1 MYRLTSSHAAGHVR
15 RSGAPGFT
23 LIELLIA
30 MGMSLVLLSG
40 AVTLFLQTRKV
51 IESAVKT
58 ADMNQNLRAGA
69 DLMMRDLTVAAAG
82 IPIGGVPLPSGTRCR
97 AVTRPGPA
105 SPAATFSNCTA
116 GSMGVLPAISPGPG
130 LGPTQY
136 NGLHSD
142 EITIINVD
150 QTFAVSNV
158 PVALAPTSITADP
171 PGCTSSCQGWILTV
185 PAAPSIAA
193 GSTTAVNVDDLFM
206 FSNSN
211 GAALGMVTAV
221 NPTANTIT
229 FDNGDPL
236 GLNQPNAAAG
246 TLSNLRS
253 GTPMV
258 YPQTVAYK
266 LLMTSY
272 YLDTSKPGN
281 PRLMQQIGNGT
292 PMAVADGINFLDISY
307 DLSDGVTTH
316 VQEMLSPHTPNEIRK
331 VNLSIAAN
339 SQRLAHG
346 PRKMFVSAINTAVT
360 IRDLAYRNNYK

>member
-1 MYRLTSSHAAGHVR
+1 MR

-23 LIELLIA
+23 LVELLIA
-30 MGMSLVLLSG
+30 MGISLVLMSG
-40 AVTLFLQTRKV
+40 AYTLFLQSRKV

-58 ADMNQNLRAGA
+58 VDMNQNLRAGA
-69 DLMMRDLTVAAAG
+69 DLIIRDLKVAAAG
-82 IPIGGVPLPSGTRCR
+82 IPIGGVPLPSGTGCR

-116 GSMGVLPAISPGPG
+116 GSMGVLPAISPGQG
-130 LGPTQY
+130 MGPTQY
-136 NGLHSD
+136 NGQHSD
-142 EITIINVD
+142 EITMINVD
-150 QTFAVSNV
+150 QTFAVNNV
-158 PVALAPTSITADP
+158 PVALAPTSMTADP
-171 PGCTSSCQGWILTV
+171 PGCPSSCQGWILTV
-185 PAAPSIAA
+185 PALPSIAA
-193 GSTTAVNVDDLFM
+193 DSTTAVNVGDIFM
-206 FSNSN
+206 FSNAN

-236 GLNQPNAAAG
+236 GLNQPSAAAG
-246 TLSNLRS
+246 TPSNLRS
-253 GTPMV
+253 GMPMV

-266 LLMTSY
+266 ILMTSY

-292 PMAVADGINFLDISY
+292 PMAVADGINVLAISY
-307 DLSDGVTTH
+307 DLSDGVTTD
-316 VQEMLSPHTPNEIRK
+316 VQDVLSLMPHTPNEIRK

-339 SQRLAHG
+339 SPRLSNG
-346 PRKMFVSAINTAVT
+346 LRKIFVSTINTAVT